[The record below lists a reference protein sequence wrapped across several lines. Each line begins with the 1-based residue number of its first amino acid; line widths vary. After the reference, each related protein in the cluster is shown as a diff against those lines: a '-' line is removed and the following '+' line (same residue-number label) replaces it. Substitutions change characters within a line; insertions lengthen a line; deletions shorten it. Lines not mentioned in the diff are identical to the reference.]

1 MLVFIQISVPPNH
14 KDLKIMTYI
23 ENECIVFGPR
33 SKTCPGWPVRILGM
47 QGLWRY
53 VGPIPNFNNLDN
65 TWVEVIGPY
74 FPSSPSR
81 NGGRSRIFNIDKLKY
96 AGRSARPIDVLNVET
111 TAISKRAQRR

>member
-1 MLVFIQISVPPNH
+1 
-14 KDLKIMTYI
+14 MTYI

-33 SKTCPGWPVRILGM
+33 SRTCPSWPVRIIGM

-53 VGPIPNFNNLDN
+53 VGPVIQKSPKSEFDSSAVLMI
-65 TWVEVIGPY
+65 EVIGPY
-74 FPSSPSR
+74 FPSNPSR